1 MKRMPTIMSKIER
14 LPWLK
19 LSRMQDV
26 GECRAIMGSADDALE
41 LAADYVG
48 SSIRHELITHKNYID
63 DPRASGYLGLHLVYS
78 YNSDRSV
85 EWQGLKTEIQIR
97 SQLRHQWAT
106 AVETV
111 GTFTR
116 NELKS
121 SLGDE
126 TWLRFFALVSSVVAR
141 LENSE
146 PVPNA
151 PTEISDL
158 RGEIRECDKTLGILE
173 RQAAFQSLTLE
184 LENLRGIHNHWVAL
198 EVDLDAL
205 EVTATAFKSNDA
217 AEEQRANHWYS
228 TKEIEHRNNP
238 RVEVVMVSV
247 RSIRELRR
255 AYLNYLSDLTEFR
268 LLVQAAID

>member
-1 MKRMPTIMSKIER
+1 
-14 LPWLK
+14 
-19 LSRMQDV
+19 MQDV
-26 GECRAIMGSADDALE
+26 GGCRAIVASADDALD

-48 SSIRHELITHKNYID
+48 SSIRHELVAHKNYID
-63 DPRASGYLGLHLVYS
+63 DPRASGYRGLHLVYS
-78 YNSDRSV
+78 YNSDRSDK
-85 EWQGLKTEIQIR
+85 WQGLKTEIQIR
-97 SQLRHQWAT
+97 SQFQHQWAT

-121 SLGDE
+121 SLGDP
-126 TWLRFFALVSSVVAR
+126 TWLRFFALVSSGVAR

-146 PVPNA
+146 PVPNT
-151 PTEISDL
+151 PSEMSDL
-158 RGEIRECDKTLGILE
+158 RGEIRECDKSLGILE
-173 RQAAFQSLTLE
+173 RLAAFQSLTLE
-184 LENLRGIHNHWVAL
+184 LENLRGINNHWVAL

-217 AEEQRANHWYS
+217 AEEQRANDWYS

-247 RSIRELRR
+247 QSIRELRR
-255 AYLNYLSDLTEFR
+255 AYPNYFSDLTEFR